1 MTKEQIIRSIS
12 EEFKISELES
22 IQFYENVFQ
31 YIEGSFRKSKNLNIS
46 DFGKFNVIEK
56 TGTDGARVNSVKF
69 SPSKKLA
76 TEVNYNY
83 NNLAKIL
90 FRDIERNI
98 NKERIL
104 SLGEENLYKEQTNT
118 EANEVFDKYSEEEKD
133 FIEEQVNL
141 TAFNKNND
149 SNDLEARVR
158 KIEAFI
164 AVIRR
169 FFEEEKLGEVLPKSK
184 TEIVPPQVDYVKR
197 AEEEKQKDDEYKA
210 SISAL
215 ENKIKE
221 LENKFKEAEAK
232 KSEIKHIHVEEPKA
246 KEEKFELPPIDVV
259 PPIQVKD
266 EKIEVKEPE
275 KQPEPVAEKIEPVE
289 IKEPEAYEEPA
300 AKIIEPVEE
309 KVQDEKI
316 EEPKAEEP
324 VIEEAKQPEPENKI
338 STLGNLVVESEYVEE
353 VKTPENF
360 VKPEIIKTEDFSK
373 QVEESLTPPDIEKKI
388 EERLAEIVKEPIKKK
403 SVERDPSTS
412 NIDDLLRTLGTP
424 IEEEDKIEEE
434 TIIEHKPEEPAE
446 EITSEFF
453 VKTEEKPEEEILPVI
468 EKKPVT
474 EVLPVIEELTVPEIT
489 DEKLPEIIEESKL
502 PDTPLVSEITD
513 TELHKKVDSLIEEF
527 RSQSSKVKEEE
538 EVKNAEEIKE
548 PEPEIVKQVPPQ
560 DLEEAQLSTA
570 LSSIFNSILTSE
582 NIKQEEVKE
591 TPIIK
596 EEVKSLHNEIVKNE
610 KPAETLPPVEE
621 KVEEKTEKG
630 SLSISDIYSSAKSF
644 NDIFEH
650 KDEKKDKE
658 HADDMKQI
666 REMHEKNDTNGS
678 SLIETNGHNLV
689 ETNGH
694 NLTETN
700 GHNLKELSDKDFA
713 EMHGPGLTESGKPHD
728 VRTSKIYTN
737 GNPLKP
743 YGNGNG
749 RNGSSTLNQ
758 VLEDNGLQKESK
770 ASIIVIAVIIVI
782 ALGLLFFAIFNSGIM
797 GKENP
802 YSKNNGVVKV
812 TDTKNEK
819 YFYDNGK
826 DKVFFQNEKGF
837 TIQAGSY
844 KDKETA
850 LAKRKEL
857 SDKKIENVRIEELEK
872 DNSTYYRVRIG
883 AFASLEEAKNY
894 SEKF

>member
-83 NNLAKIL
+83 SNLAKIL

-104 SLGEENLYKEQTNT
+104 SLGEENLYREQSTDS
-118 EANEVFDKYSEEEKD
+118 NEVFEKYTEAEKD

-141 TAFNKNND
+141 TKSD
-149 SNDLEARVR
+149 KTSGSSDLEARVR

-164 AVIRR
+164 QVIRR

-197 AEEEKQKDDEYKA
+197 AEDEKKKDDEYKA

-221 LENKFKEAEAK
+221 LEEKFKEAEAK
-232 KSEIKHIHVEEPKA
+232 KVEEKHKPLPEEPKA
-246 KEEKFELPPIDVV
+246 EKEKIELPPIDVV
-259 PPIQVKD
+259 PPIPVKT
-266 EKIEVKEPE
+266 ETVELKETV
-275 KQPEPVAEKIEPVE
+275 KQPEPAAHEVKPAEI
-289 IKEPEAYEEPA
+289 
-300 AKIIEPVEE
+300 
-309 KVQDEKI
+309 QDEKI
-316 EEPKAEEP
+316 QEIKTEEP
-324 VIEEAKQPEPENKI
+324 VIEETKEPEAESKI
-338 STLGNLVVESEYVEE
+338 SDLGNLVIESEYVEE
-353 VKTPENF
+353 VKVPESF
-360 VKPEIIKTEDFSK
+360 VKPEIIKPEDFSK
-373 QVEESLTPPDIEKKI
+373 QVEESLAPPDIEAKI
-388 EERLAEIVKEPIKKK
+388 EERLAEIVKEPVKKK

-424 IEEEDKIEEE
+424 IEAEDAIEEE
-434 TIIEHKPEEPAE
+434 TIIEHKPEETAS
-446 EITSEFF
+446 EITDEFF
-453 VKTEEKPEEEILPVI
+453 IKTEEKPVEEI
-468 EKKPVT
+468 T
-474 EVLPVIEELTVPEIT
+474 PVIEEKVTPEIIEEIPVPEIH
-489 DEKLPEIIEESKL
+489 DEKLPEIVEEQKL
-502 PDTPLVSEITD
+502 PDTPLAGDISD
-513 TELHKKVDSLIEEF
+513 SELHKKVDSLIEEF
-527 RSQSSKVKEEE
+527 RTQSSKIKEEDEVKE
-538 EVKNAEEIKE
+538 VEEIKE
-548 PEPEIVKQVPPQ
+548 PEPEIVKQAPPQ
-560 DLEEAQLSTA
+560 DIEEAQLSTA

-596 EEVKSLHNEIVKNE
+596 DEVKSLHNEIVKSE
-610 KPAETLPPVEE
+610 KSADVIPPVEE
-621 KVEEKTEKG
+621 KTEEKAEEK
-630 SLSISDIYSSAKSF
+630 SALSISDIYSSAKSF
-644 NDIFEH
+644 NDVFER
-650 KDEKKDKE
+650 KDENKDKD

-678 SLIETNGHNLV
+678 GLIETNGHNLV

-700 GHNLKELSDKDFA
+700 GHNLKELSDKEFA

-758 VLEDNGLQKESK
+758 VLEDNGLNKESK
-770 ASIIVIAVIIVI
+770 TSIVVIAVIIII

-812 TDTKNEK
+812 NETKNEK

-826 DKVFFQNEKGF
+826 DKVFFQTEKGF

-844 KDKETA
+844 KDKEIA
-850 LAKRKEL
+850 ISKRKEL
-857 SDKKIENVRIEELEK
+857 ADKKVDNVRIEELEK
-872 DNSTYYRVRIG
+872 DNSTYFRVRIG
-883 AFASLEEAKNY
+883 NFASLEEAKNY

>member
-104 SLGEENLYKEQTNT
+104 SLGEENLYKEQST
-118 EANEVFDKYSEEEKD
+118 EANEVFEKYTEEEKD

-141 TAFNKNND
+141 TKSD
-149 SNDLEARVR
+149 KISGSSDLEERVR

-197 AEEEKQKDDEYKA
+197 AEEDDKKDKEYKA

-215 ENKIKE
+215 ENKIKD
-221 LENKFKEAEAK
+221 LEEKFKEAEAK
-232 KSEIKHIHVEEPKA
+232 KVEEKHKPLTEEPKA
-246 KEEKFELPPIDVV
+246 EKEKIELPPIDVV
-259 PPIQVKD
+259 PPISVKP
-266 EKIEVKEPE
+266 ETIEIEEPTV
-275 KQPEPVAEKIEPVE
+275 QPEPVVEKIEPVIEEVKPIE
-289 IKEPEAYEEPA
+289 IH
-300 AKIIEPVEE
+300 EE
-309 KVQDEKI
+309 KVQEI
-316 EEPKAEEP
+316 KAEEP
-324 VIEEAKQPEPENKI
+324 IIEETKEPETESKI
-338 STLGNLVVESEYVEE
+338 SDLGNLVVESEYVEE
-353 VKTPENF
+353 VKPPVSF
-360 VKPEIIKTEDFSK
+360 VEPEIIKIEDFSK
-373 QVEESLTPPDIEKKI
+373 QVKESLTPPKIEKKI
-388 EERLAEIVKEPIKKK
+388 EERLAEIVKEPLKKK
-403 SVERDPSTS
+403 PVERDPSTS
-412 NIDDLLRTLGTP
+412 NIDDLLRTLGTSV
-424 IEEEDKIEEE
+424 EEDVIEEE
-434 TIIEHKPEEPAE
+434 TIIENKPEESIS
-446 EITSEFF
+446 EITDEFF
-453 VKTEEKPEEEILPVI
+453 IKTEEKLGEEIA
-468 EKKPVT
+468 
-474 EVLPVIEELTVPEIT
+474 PVIEEKSVPKIDEEIPAPEIA
-489 DEKLPEIIEESKL
+489 DEKSAAEIIKEKLPKTVVEHKL
-502 PDTPLVSEITD
+502 PDTPLTGDVSD

-527 RSQSSKVKEEE
+527 RTQSSKIKEEE
-538 EVKNAEEIKE
+538 EVKEIEKQKE

-560 DLEEAQLSTA
+560 DIEEAQLSTA

-596 EEVKSLHNEIVKNE
+596 DEVKSLHNEIVKSE
-610 KPAETLPPVEE
+610 KLSETLPPA
-621 KVEEKTEKG
+621 EEKTEEK
-630 SLSISDIYSSAKSF
+630 STLSISDIYSSAKSF
-644 NDIFEH
+644 NDVFEH
-650 KDEKKDKE
+650 KDENKE

-666 REMHEKNDTNGS
+666 KEIHEKNEANGHD
-678 SLIETNGHNLV
+678 LIETNGHNLV

-694 NLTETN
+694 NL
-700 GHNLKELSDKDFA
+700 KELSDVEFA

-749 RNGSSTLNQ
+749 NGRNGSSTLNQ
-758 VLEDNGLQKESK
+758 VLEDNGLHKESK
-770 ASIIVIAVIIVI
+770 TSIVVIALIIII

-797 GKENP
+797 GKETN

-812 TDTKNEK
+812 NESKNEK

-826 DKVFFQNEKGF
+826 DKVFFQTDNGF

-850 LAKRKEL
+850 ISKRKEL
-857 SDKKIENVRIEELEK
+857 ADKKIDNVRIEELEK
-872 DNSTYYRVRIG
+872 DNSTFFRVRVG
-883 AFASLEEAKNY
+883 TFASLEEAKDY

>member
-104 SLGEENLYKEQTNT
+104 SLGEENLYKEQST
-118 EANEVFDKYSEEEKD
+118 EANEVFEKYTEEEKD

-141 TAFNKNND
+141 TKSD
-149 SNDLEARVR
+149 KISGSSDLEERVR

-197 AEEEKQKDDEYKA
+197 AEEDDKKDKEYKA

-215 ENKIKE
+215 ENKIKD
-221 LENKFKEAEAK
+221 LEEKFKEAEAK
-232 KSEIKHIHVEEPKA
+232 KVEEKHKPLTEKPKA
-246 KEEKFELPPIDVV
+246 EKGKIELPPIDVV
-259 PPIQVKD
+259 PPISVKP
-266 EKIEVKEPE
+266 ETIEIKEPIV
-275 KQPEPVAEKIEPVE
+275 QPEPVVEKIEPVIEEVMPIE
-289 IKEPEAYEEPA
+289 IH
-300 AKIIEPVEE
+300 EE
-309 KVQDEKI
+309 KVQEI
-316 EEPKAEEP
+316 KAEEP
-324 VIEEAKQPEPENKI
+324 IIEETKEPETESKI
-338 STLGNLVVESEYVEE
+338 SDLGNLVVESEYVEE
-353 VKTPENF
+353 VKPPVSF
-360 VKPEIIKTEDFSK
+360 VEPEIIKTEDFSK
-373 QVEESLTPPDIEKKI
+373 QVKESFTPPKIEKKI
-388 EERLAEIVKEPIKKK
+388 EERLAEIVKEPLKKK
-403 SVERDPSTS
+403 PVERDPSTS
-412 NIDDLLRTLGTP
+412 NIDDLLRTLGTSV
-424 IEEEDKIEEE
+424 EEDVIEEE
-434 TIIEHKPEEPAE
+434 TIIENKPEESIS
-446 EITSEFF
+446 EITDEFF
-453 VKTEEKPEEEILPVI
+453 IKTEEKLGEEIA
-468 EKKPVT
+468 
-474 EVLPVIEELTVPEIT
+474 PVIEEKSVPKIDEEIPAAEIA
-489 DEKLPEIIEESKL
+489 DEKSVAEIIKEKLPKTVEEHKL
-502 PDTPLVSEITD
+502 PDTPLTGDVSD

-527 RSQSSKVKEEE
+527 RTQSSKIKEEE
-538 EVKNAEEIKE
+538 EVKEIEKQKE

-560 DLEEAQLSTA
+560 DIEEAQLSTA

-596 EEVKSLHNEIVKNE
+596 DEVKSLHNEIVKSE
-610 KPAETLPPVEE
+610 KLSETLPPA
-621 KVEEKTEKG
+621 EEKTEEK
-630 SLSISDIYSSAKSF
+630 STLSISDIYSSAKSF
-644 NDIFEH
+644 NDVFEH
-650 KDEKKDKE
+650 KDENKE
-658 HADDMKQI
+658 HSDDMKQI
-666 REMHEKNDTNGS
+666 KEIHEKNEANGHD
-678 SLIETNGHNLV
+678 LIETNGHNLV

-694 NLTETN
+694 NL
-700 GHNLKELSDKDFA
+700 KELSDVEFA

-758 VLEDNGLQKESK
+758 VLEDNGLHKESK
-770 ASIIVIAVIIVI
+770 TSIVVIALIIII

-797 GKENP
+797 GKETN

-812 TDTKNEK
+812 NESKNEK

-826 DKVFFQNEKGF
+826 DKVFFQTDNGF

-850 LAKRKEL
+850 ISKRKEL
-857 SDKKIENVRIEELEK
+857 ADKKIDNVRIEELEK
-872 DNSTYYRVRIG
+872 DNSTFFRVRVG
-883 AFASLEEAKNY
+883 TFASLEEAKDY

>member
-56 TGTDGARVNSVKF
+56 TGTDGARINSVKF

-83 NNLAKIL
+83 SNLAKIL

-104 SLGEENLYKEQTNT
+104 SLGEENLYREQSTDS
-118 EANEVFDKYSEEEKD
+118 NEVFEKYTEAEKD

-141 TAFNKNND
+141 TKSD
-149 SNDLEARVR
+149 KTSGSSDLEERVR

-164 AVIRR
+164 TVIRQ

-197 AEEEKQKDDEYKA
+197 AEDEKKKDDEYKA

-221 LENKFKEAEAK
+221 LEEKFKESEAK
-232 KSEIKHIHVEEPKA
+232 KVEEKHKPLTQELKA
-246 KEEKFELPPIDVV
+246 EKEKIELPPIDVV
-259 PPIQVKD
+259 PPIPVKT
-266 EKIEVKEPE
+266 ETVELKEPV
-275 KQPEPVAEKIEPVE
+275 KQPEPVAEKPEPVKQSEPAPEEVKPVE
-289 IKEPEAYEEPA
+289 I
-300 AKIIEPVEE
+300 
-309 KVQDEKI
+309 QDEKI
-316 EEPKAEEP
+316 QEIKTEEP
-324 VIEEAKQPEPENKI
+324 VIEETKEPEENKI
-338 STLGNLVVESEYVEE
+338 SDLGNLVIESEYIEE
-353 VKTPENF
+353 VKTPESF
-360 VKPEIIKTEDFSK
+360 VKPEIIKPEDFSK
-373 QVEESLTPPDIEKKI
+373 QVEESLAPPDIEKKI
-388 EERLAEIVKEPIKKK
+388 EERLAEIVKEPVKKK
-403 SVERDPSTS
+403 IVERDPSTS

-424 IEEEDKIEEE
+424 IEAEDAIEEE
-434 TIIEHKPEEPAE
+434 TIIEHKPEETAE
-446 EITSEFF
+446 EITDEFF
-453 VKTEEKPEEEILPVI
+453 IKTEEKPLEEIA
-468 EKKPVT
+468 
-474 EVLPVIEELTVPEIT
+474 PVIEEKVIPEIVEEVPVPEISDYKSSEEII
-489 DEKLPEIIEESKL
+489 DEKLPEIVEEQKL
-502 PDTPLVSEITD
+502 PDTPLVGDITD

-527 RSQSSKVKEEE
+527 RTQSSKIKEEE
-538 EVKNAEEIKE
+538 EVKEIEEQKA
-548 PEPEIVKQVPPQ
+548 PEPEIVKQAPPQ
-560 DLEEAQLSTA
+560 DIEEAQLSTA

-596 EEVKSLHNEIVKNE
+596 EEVKTLHNEIVKSE
-610 KPAETLPPVEE
+610 KLADVIPPVEQ
-621 KVEEKTEKG
+621 KTEEKTEEK
-630 SLSISDIYSSAKSF
+630 SALSISDIYSSAKSF
-644 NDIFEH
+644 NDVFER
-650 KDEKKDKE
+650 KDENKDKE

-678 SLIETNGHNLV
+678 GLIETNGHNLV

-700 GHNLKELSDKDFA
+700 GHNLKELSDKEFA

-749 RNGSSTLNQ
+749 NGRNGSSTLNQ
-758 VLEDNGLQKESK
+758 VLEDNGLNKESK
-770 ASIIVIAVIIVI
+770 TSIVVIAVIIII

-812 TDTKNEK
+812 NETKNEK

-826 DKVFFQNEKGF
+826 DKVFFQTEKGF

-850 LAKRKEL
+850 ISKRKEL
-857 SDKKIENVRIEELEK
+857 ADKKVDNVRIEELEK
-872 DNSTYYRVRIG
+872 DNSTYFRVRIG
-883 AFASLEEAKNY
+883 TFASLEEAKNY